1 MFNLAIITRDAEA
14 IKELRSELL
23 EQGFQCSVTTNGEK
37 SLAEFAKHTPD
48 VAIIVADDDANGMK
62 GLVDNIKR
70 QNRIPVIAL
79 LTRELLADFT
89 SGRTLRKGWDDDI
102 DDFLL
107 EPWEAPEL
115 ITRIKRVIR
124 LTNHVAS
131 VDLIKHGDLM
141 IDLAD
146 WQVTLGGQ
154 PVSLTYKEYELLRFL
169 ASNPGKVFSRE
180 ALLDRVW
187 GYDFFGGDRTV
198 DVHIRRLR
206 SKIEDATHNFIET
219 VRNIGY
225 RFREEI

>member
-1 MFNLAIITRDAEA
+1 MFSLAIITPDAGE
-14 IKELRSELL
+14 IKKLRSDLL
-23 EQGFQCSVTTNGEK
+23 EQGFRCYVTTNVEK
-37 SLAEFAKHTPD
+37 TLAEFTKRTPD
-48 VAIIVADDDANGMK
+48 VVIIVAGDEGVEVGDLARS
-62 GLVDNIKR
+62 IKQ
-70 QNRIPVIAL
+70 QNQLPVIAL
-79 LTRELLADFT
+79 LTRKLLASLT
-89 SGRTLRKGWDDDI
+89 GGPAPGRSWDTDI
-102 DDFLL
+102 DDFVI
-107 EPWEAPEL
+107 EPWESPEL
-115 ITRIKRVIR
+115 IARIKRIIR
-124 LTNHVAS
+124 LTKHIAS
-131 VDLIKHGDLM
+131 VDILKHGDLM

-225 RFREEI
+225 RFREDI